1 MLAGEEKRA
10 KLTAPAKKKRKK
22 EEGEPKGVRTSYLFF
37 CEDMREEIDTV
48 NADRRFEFEFESR
61 EVVGDWELWRGQA
74 HPTLGLTERAKI
86 VGEKWKSLSEE
97 QKQPYNDKAAA
108 DKERF
113 QKEMDAW
120 CAPHMP
126 PAPPNRVLML
136 AMWLLLAHAG
146 NHRRQQR
153 PARRP
158 RQRRKRQRPPRRRRP
173 RRPRRPRSR
182 PPTPLRPRSPTRS
195 RSRKK
200 KRRLRRRR
208 RLPEAL
214 RCGWAFRAAARPESL
229 PEAQ

>member
-126 PAPPNRVLML
+126 PAPPNRELML
-136 AMWLLLAHAG
+136 CGCCLHTQEITGGSSGPRAG
-146 NHRRQQR
+146 RGSGESGKGRREGGGQGGQGA
-153 PARRP
+153 PAAA
-158 RQRRKRQRPPRRRRP
+158 P
-173 RRPRRPRSR
+173 RRP
-182 PPTPLRPRSPTRS
+182 
-195 RSRKK
+195 
-200 KRRLRRRR
+200 
-208 RLPEAL
+208 
-214 RCGWAFRAAARPESL
+214 
-229 PEAQ
+229 

>member
-136 AMWLLLAHAG
+136 ASVVAACT
-146 NHRRQQR
+146 
-153 PARRP
+153 
-158 RQRRKRQRPPRRRRP
+158 RRK
-173 RRPRRPRSR
+173 S
-182 PPTPLRPRSPTRS
+182 
-195 RSRKK
+195 
-200 KRRLRRRR
+200 
-208 RLPEAL
+208 PEA
-214 RCGWAFRAAARPESL
+214 AAAR
-229 PEAQ
+229 AQAAAAEKAAKAAEKAAAKAAKAPPQPPPDAPKAEVTYQVAVKEEKAAAPPPPPPS